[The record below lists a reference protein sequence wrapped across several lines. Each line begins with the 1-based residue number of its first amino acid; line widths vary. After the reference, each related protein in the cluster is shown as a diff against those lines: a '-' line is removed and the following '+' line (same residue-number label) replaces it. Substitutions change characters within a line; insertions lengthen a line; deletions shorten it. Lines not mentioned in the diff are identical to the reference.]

1 MPSEFTMQQKIK
13 VITKLTE
20 SILTTARK
28 HLCQF
33 ATLKY

>member
-20 SILTTARK
+20 SGVSIK
-28 HLCQF
+28 SGQEE
-33 ATLKY
+33 